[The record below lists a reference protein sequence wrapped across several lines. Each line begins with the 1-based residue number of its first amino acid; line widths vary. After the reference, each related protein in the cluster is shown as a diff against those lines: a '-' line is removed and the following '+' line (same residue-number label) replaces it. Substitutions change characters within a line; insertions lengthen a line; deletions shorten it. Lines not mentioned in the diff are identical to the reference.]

1 MKKRI
6 FTLNEPNAPRINPA
20 LAKEI
25 GLNES
30 LILLQIEFWISI
42 SNNERDGK
50 RWTYQSVRDM
60 QEKSFSFWSISTIN
74 RAVNKLIDEGYII
87 EGNFNKMKYDKTRW
101 FALNFE
107 TLNELESI
115 SINGDD
121 TGVFHNDTRSNQ
133 NGTRSNQNDT
143 TIPEIT
149 TEITTEKDNSPAK
162 AEPSIPYKKI
172 IGYLNEKAD
181 RKFSHVAKSNKDLIK
196 ARWNGLKKLDSKAND
211 NELYQAFV
219 TVIDNK
225 VADAHDPNH
234 FFKEEYLQPST
245 LFRESNFDKYLN
257 QPSRQKP
264 QVTKPS
270 GNNYIDDWSV
280 FENLWSD

>member
-74 RAVNKLIDEGYII
+74 RAVNKLIDEGYIV

-133 NGTRSNQNDT
+133 NDTRSVQNDT

-149 TEITTEKDNSPAK
+149 TETTTEKDHSPAK
-162 AEPSIPYKKI
+162 AEQIPYKEI
-172 IGYLNEKAD
+172 IEYLNEKTE
-181 RKFSHVAKSNKDLIK
+181 KNISYKAKGNRRLIS
-196 ARWNGLKKLDSKAND
+196 ARWNEDYTLEDFKK
-211 NELYQAFV
+211 
-219 TVIDNK
+219 VIDNK
-225 VADAHDPNH
+225 VADWFGKDVTFTNGKNA
-234 FFKEEYLQPST
+234 ETYLHPST
-245 LFRESNFDKYLN
+245 LFRQSNFDKYLN
-257 QPSRQKP
+257 EDPNKEKTNI
-264 QVTKPS
+264 VT
-270 GNNYIDDWSV
+270 SV
-280 FENLWSD
+280 WGEL

>member
-87 EGNFNKMKYDKTRW
+87 EGNFNKKKYDKTRW

-121 TGVFHNDTRSNQ
+121 TGVFHNDTRSIQ
-133 NGTRSNQNDT
+133 NDTRSIQNDT

-149 TEITTEKDNSPAK
+149 TEITTEKNHSPAK
-162 AEPSIPYKKI
+162 AEQKIPYKEVI
-172 IGYLNEKAD
+172 EYLNEKTGKSISYRANGN
-181 RKFSHVAKSNKDLIK
+181 RKLIR
-196 ARWNGLKKLDSKAND
+196 ARINEGYTVDDLKK
-211 NELYQAFV
+211 
-219 TVIDNK
+219 VIDNK
-225 VADAHDPNH
+225 VNDWFGKGIKFSNGKPAED
-234 FFKEEYLQPST
+234 YLHPST
-245 LFRESNFDKYLN
+245 LFITKNFDKYLN
-257 QPSRQKP
+257 QEVAEIKP
-264 QVTKPS
+264 KPHEHEKDYLS
-270 GNNYIDDWSV
+270 EIEQLMKGDC
-280 FENLWSD
+280 

>member
-1 MKKRI
+1 MKRRI

-133 NGTRSNQNDT
+133 NDTRSNQNDT

-149 TEITTEKDNSPAK
+149 TEITTEKDHSTAK
-162 AEPSIPYKKI
+162 AEPPIPYKKI

-225 VADAHDPNH
+225 VADAKDPNH

-257 QPSRQKP
+257 QPSRQK
-264 QVTKPS
+264 QR
-270 GNNYIDDWSV
+270 
-280 FENLWSD
+280 ENRAPKTNWDELESLVYGEGD

>member
-87 EGNFNKMKYDKTRW
+87 EGNFNKKKYDKTRW

-133 NGTRSNQNDT
+133 NDTHSNQNDT

-149 TEITTEKDNSPAK
+149 TEITTEKEHSPAK
-162 AEPSIPYKKI
+162 AERIPCKEI
-172 IGYLNEKAD
+172 IDYLNEQTGRKYSHKA
-181 RKFSHVAKSNKDLIK
+181 NKNQDLIK
-196 ARWNGLKKLDSKAND
+196 ARWNEGFRLDD
-211 NELYQAFV
+211 FIQV
-219 TVIDNK
+219 VDNK
-225 VADAHDPNH
+225 VNDWLRDEKMNQ
-234 FFKEEYLQPST
+234 YLRPAT
-245 LFRESNFDKYLN
+245 LFSNKFDGYLN
-257 QPSRQKP
+257 ETNKRK
-264 QVTKPS
+264 VTS
-270 GNNYIDDWSV
+270 GNDWESYI
-280 FENLWSD
+280 E